1 MARSNRKSHSK
12 GGVTRRT
19 TTLSQAGPQE
29 IKLTKEQLEE
39 DARDQKK
46 FYMILGGI
54 TVLVLIIIYI
64 MYFRSF

>member
-19 TTLSQAGPQE
+19 TSLTQSGPQE
-29 IKLTKEQLEE
+29 VKLTKEQLEE
-39 DARDQKK
+39 DAKDQKK
-46 FYMILGGI
+46 FYMILGGL
-54 TVLVLIIIYI
+54 TVLVLIIIYF